1 MRPDDHRVDDIPPVR
16 YDPEPGRETAR
27 HRLAYGLMG
36 ILGLTLVWS
45 GIVHVFDLI
54 DCDKAKQAYAW
65 AELVD
70 DVSGRQRFT
79 AVLQVDPVKTPQD
92 AVRVSILARYRE
104 EHPST

>member
-1 MRPDDHRVDDIPPVR
+1 VGPDAIRQLGDAIRRLHGCESRYVEAVPVT
-16 YDPEPGRETAR
+16 ETFKR
-27 HRLAYGLMG
+27 DV
-36 ILGLTLVWS
+36 VWS
-45 GIVHVFDLI
+45 GIVHVFDLV
-54 DCDKAKQAYAW
+54 DCDKAERAYAW

-70 DVSGRQRFT
+70 DWSGRQRFT